1 MKLMKIR
8 MHHLHFFILLLAAS
22 SLLIQLPSEAFAD
35 SNSSGSVKSTAVI
48 NDSTENGPVLDDNDR
63 FGWSVANIGDLDGDG
78 VKDIAAGAIYDGT
91 GGNKKGAVHIMFM
104 ESDGS
109 VKSTA
114 VINDSTENGPDLTGG
129 DQFGY
134 SVENLGDL
142 DGDGVNDLAVGA
154 INDDEGSGNNRG
166 AIHIIFMNT
175 DGSVDSIVEINSSTT
190 NGPSLAASDNFGT
203 SIANIGDLNNDGVN
217 DLAVGALGDDGGG
230 TNRGAV
236 HIMYMNTDG
245 SVDSTVEIN
254 DSTENGPDLNSNDA
268 FGESVE
274 NLGDLDGDGVNDL
287 AVGASKDNANG
298 NNDGTIHIM
307 YMNTDGSV
315 KSTVEINAGITNG
328 PAVSAT
334 ERFGKSIAEIGDFD
348 SNCINDLAVG
358 AYNADDPG
366 NNRGEVHIIFMEDE
380 NPDVD
385 CVTSSTSSTSG
396 TCSKHIILGNCG
408 TIEIN
413 NDEYRI
419 INTWTNVPT
428 TEVLVGQPVTV
439 TLSTP
444 NNPTHTKIHF
454 ASVHTEVFS
463 IPANFDQTAHIDY
476 SIMSDSYS
484 VTKAK
489 LFQVAAATHRIT
501 QDPDVKNLE
510 MFEVVFTMIFAKP
523 MDTSHIVV
531 ETQNKFGIPETL
543 YLLDALKVNE
553 NLAQALTLEEKS
565 KFSIIDPELEM
576 DPEPEMDQEPEMEMD
591 PEPEQTKKEKS
602 KRPR

>member
-8 MHHLHFFILLLAAS
+8 MHHLQLFVLFFVTC

-63 FGWSVANIGDLDGDG
+63 FGWSVANIGDLDVDG
-78 VKDIAAGAIYDGT
+78 VDDIVAGATYDGT

-298 NNDGTIHIM
+298 NNDGTIYII

-315 KSTVEINAGITNG
+315 KSTVEINAGTTNG

-385 CVTSSTSSTSG
+385 CVTSSSVSTSG
-396 TCSKHIILGNCG
+396 TSSTCSRHVILGNCG
-408 TIEIN
+408 TIAIN
-413 NDEYRI
+413 NDEYQI

-439 TLSTP
+439 TLSTT
-444 NNPTHTKIHF
+444 NDPTYTKIHF

-489 LFQVAAATHRIT
+489 LFQVAAATHRIA

-523 MDTSHIVV
+523 MDTSHVVV
-531 ETQNKFGIPETL
+531 ETKNKHGIPATL

-565 KFSIIDPELEM
+565 KFSIIDPEPEM
-576 DPEPEMDQEPEMEMD
+576 DPQPEMEMD
-591 PEPEQTKKEKS
+591 PEPKQTKKEKS
-602 KRPR
+602 KRQRR

>member
-1 MKLMKIR
+1 MKIR
-8 MHHLHFFILLLAAS
+8 KRRLQLFILLFAMC
-22 SLLIQLPSEAFAD
+22 SLLFQLPSEAFAD
-35 SNSSGSVKSTAVI
+35 SNSSGSVKSIAVI
-48 NDSTENGPVLDDNDR
+48 NDSTENGPVLDNNDR

-134 SVENLGDL
+134 SVEHLGDL

-254 DSTENGPDLNSNDA
+254 DSTENGPDLNSNDD

-444 NNPTHTKIHF
+444 NNPTYTKIHF
-454 ASVHTEVFS
+454 ASVHTEFFS

-476 SIMSDSYS
+476 SPMNNQ
-484 VTKAK
+484 VTYVSQSQ
-489 LFQVAAATHRIT
+489 LFQVAGATHRIS

-523 MDTSHIVV
+523 MDTSHVVV
-531 ETQNKFGIPETL
+531 ETRNAHGIPETL

>member
-1 MKLMKIR
+1 MKIGMR
-8 MHHLHFFILLLAAS
+8 HLQLFVLLFAAS
-22 SLLIQLPSEAFAD
+22 SLLFQLPSEAFAD
-35 SNSSGSVKSTAVI
+35 SNSGGSVKSTVEI
-48 NDSTENGPVLDDNDR
+48 NDSTENGPDLGNNDR
-63 FGWSVANIGDLDGDG
+63 FGWSVADIGDLDGDG
-78 VKDIAAGAIYDGT
+78 VADIVVGATQDDA
-91 GGNKKGAVHIMFM
+91 GGNNRGTVHIMFM

-109 VKSTA
+109 VKST
-114 VINDSTENGPDLTGG
+114 VEINSDTTNGPTLTNT

-298 NNDGTIHIM
+298 NNDGTIYII

-315 KSTVEINAGITNG
+315 KSTVEINDGTTNG

-380 NPDVD
+380 NPDVS
-385 CVTSSTSSTSG
+385 CVTSSSVSTSG
-396 TCSKHIILGNCG
+396 TSSTCSRHIILGNCG
-408 TIEIN
+408 TIAIN
-413 NDEYRI
+413 NDEYQI

-439 TLSTP
+439 TLSTTNDP
-444 NNPTHTKIHF
+444 KYTKIHF
-454 ASVHTEVFS
+454 ASVHTEVFT

-476 SIMSDSYS
+476 SPMNNQ
-484 VTKAK
+484 VTYVSQSQ
-489 LFQVAAATHRIT
+489 LFQVAGATHRIT

-523 MDTSHIVV
+523 MDTSHVVV
-531 ETQNKFGIPETL
+531 ETKNKHGIPATL

-565 KFSIIDPELEM
+565 KFSIV
-576 DPEPEMDQEPEMEMD
+576 DPEPEMDLEPEMD

-602 KRPR
+602 KRQRR